1 MSVADEA
8 IEDAAVV
15 DKDGEDVTDEVETSG
30 LDVKRALVARDRAKG
45 IGVFD
50 EAANTNVVAIS
61 QAKALA
67 SATRGVRVD
76 DDVDGEFGVLI
87 PGTTFAAEARE
98 SVTKAARRF
107 AEEAQAVAQRTRLQ
121 TPIAAPVEG
130 DEDDEQTS
138 KSPVY
143 ITDDANT
150 KFEVRT
156 YNDVTSK
163 YINLDYYEKRI
174 APRTKYIDGT
184 INHEAVRTATWV
196 FAEEY
201 AQRDGFVSDESSS
214 EEEEEPERE
223 KPPAE
228 PVVVPQE
235 AEQQRGWCCGGSSSV
250 SKPTPPPEVQVA
262 QARSNDKL
270 KVTIDTEQITRDE
283 VKGVSLS
290 LERLE
295 LNVQQHWTDMKRFA
309 RHLENDFTPEMV
321 NVDPRAREIKEIL
334 QTSEQR
340 LQKMLDERSAL
351 TAKERQ
357 LRKDLDEFEGKAM
370 VAPDPVIASKGDRT
384 VVQSQRP
391 TENNAKE
398 FQPKKHAEEP
408 QRVAKQDTVYD
419 PFEKVGR
426 ESPSGLAAMFYFLA
440 PMYLWKY
447 YEWLAV
453 ERKVKQSVKSQT
465 TVKAVF
471 FYNPLLVPGA
481 RRIRLASSVAEQL
494 AMLLAVQSLLSFQ
507 LFIVDQKVNA
517 RAPYITLYM
526 FVLLAT
532 FNKVATPAC
541 VATAKSVKRVK
552 KRGRNTTAG
561 TLWKQEVV
569 ETPAAVTR
577 KPLSSTDTVVMLEIE
592 SPQVSNLIESNADV
606 SEPNTGVIG
615 ADPVVSPQVSAE
627 LAPSNGGIRMSL
639 ERLSDQDLRHD
650 DTAQSTSSGEESVRT
665 LEEREV
671 KVAKMTGAEKKE
683 AMRMLIVDEFG
694 ERQNSATASH
704 IDAFAQSNVDTL
716 SIHESQFGGS
726 RFDGDRVLT
735 SLKPQSEQGDDGNE
749 DIPVIDEEGYE
760 RLRRE
765 YVAKARE
772 ERRKANKSQ
781 KPIFDVSEYIP
792 TVFKRGD
799 SKDGFKSQTAL
810 NGSTD
815 ENALKSTLDME
826 DIDSVFQAV
835 HGKSSRHKQKYGGG
849 RGHWPNNVRA
859 RDVDVKKVARRLNE
873 EDEETWDALAMLDN
887 SREPIT

>member
-8 IEDAAVV
+8 IEDTAVV

-76 DDVDGEFGVLI
+76 DDVDGQFGVLI

-130 DEDDEQTS
+130 DEDDQQTS

-201 AQRDGFVSDESSS
+201 AQRDGFQSSS
-214 EEEEEPERE
+214 EEEEEPGDE
-223 KPPAE
+223 KPPE
-228 PVVVPQE
+228 PVVVPRE
-235 AEQQRGWCCGGSSSV
+235 AEQQSGWCCGGSNRV
-250 SKPTPPPEVQVA
+250 SKSTPPPKVQVA
-262 QARSNDKL
+262 QAKSNDKL
-270 KVTIDTEQITRDE
+270 KVTVDTEQITRDE
-283 VKGVSLS
+283 LKSISLS

-295 LNVQQHWTDMKRFA
+295 LNVQQHWADMKRFA

-357 LRKDLDEFEGKAM
+357 LRKALDVFEGKAM
-370 VAPDPVIASKGDRT
+370 VAPDPMIASKGDRT
-384 VVQSQRP
+384 VVQSQCP

-398 FQPKKHAEEP
+398 VQPKKHAEEP

-419 PFEKVGR
+419 PFEKIGR

-507 LFIVDQKVNA
+507 LFIVDQKANA

-569 ETPAAVTR
+569 KTPAAVTR
-577 KPLSSTDTVVMLEIE
+577 KTSSSTDTAMLEIE
-592 SPQVSNLIESNADV
+592 SPQVSNLIESNANV
-606 SEPNTGVIG
+606 SEPNTG
-615 ADPVVSPQVSAE
+615 ADPVVSKVSAE
-627 LAPSNGGIRMSL
+627 LGNGDIRMSL

-650 DTAQSTSSGEESVRT
+650 DTAHSTSSGEESVRT

-694 ERQNSATASH
+694 GRQNGATTSH

-716 SIHESQFGGS
+716 SIHGSQFGGS

-735 SLKPQSEQGDDGNE
+735 RLKPQSEQGDAGNE
-749 DIPVIDEEGYE
+749 DIPVIDEESYE

-826 DIDSVFQAV
+826 DVDSVFQAV

-859 RDVDVKKVARRLNE
+859 RDVDVKKVACRLND
-873 EDEETWDALAMLDN
+873 EDEEETWDALAMLDN
-887 SREPIT
+887 SREPIA